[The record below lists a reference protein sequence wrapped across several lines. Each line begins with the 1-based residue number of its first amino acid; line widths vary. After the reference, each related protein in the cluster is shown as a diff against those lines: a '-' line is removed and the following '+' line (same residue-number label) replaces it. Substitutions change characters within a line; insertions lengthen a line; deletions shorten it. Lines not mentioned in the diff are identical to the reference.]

1 MTNPDNSVGT
11 NGAFGGRTSVN
22 AFNDGIASYSRGVL
36 SGWACVPDSGMQVTI
51 GGDGTTRDVA
61 IAEDNA
67 GNKTTINNISG
78 APIEVEISAAPATNS
93 RIDAIVA
100 YVDNPPQGDSTE
112 VDNFSACGLIV
123 VDGTAASTPVAP
135 DDTAIRT
142 AITADGASGVTAYY
156 AVIAYV
162 TVANG
167 TTDIDATM
175 IEDGQI
181 AGINSGNIA
190 PANSSQVS
198 ISGNRGSNSSTLQD
212 LSGTYTLPSA
222 GLYFV
227 STKVGTGTAGVTMFN
242 ISARV
247 TCGGNAVSQ
256 TFGANSSPN
265 YAGNNFA
272 NIALS
277 AMFFG
282 KKGDIV
288 KIQTSMNNWTGLSSH
303 ETVIQQVF

>member
-1 MTNPDNSVGT
+1 MTNPNDAVGT

-36 SGWACVPDSGMQVTI
+36 SGWACVPDSGMQVAI
-51 GGDGTTRDVA
+51 GGDGATRDVA

-78 APIEVEISAAPATNS
+78 APIEVEISAAPSTNS

-167 TTDIDATM
+167 TTDIDASM
-175 IEDGQI
+175 L
-181 AGINSGNIA
+181 AGGPDAEVNGANVAVSNYSSDEKAVGVWINGKTIYRQVVDTGLVNT
-190 PANSSQVS
+190 SSVEPYNTGITVS
-198 ISGNRGSNSSTLQD
+198 KIIKAEGYWLN
-212 LSGTYTLPSA
+212 
-222 GLYFV
+222 
-227 STKVGTGTAGVTMFN
+227 
-242 ISARV
+242 
-247 TCGGNAVSQ
+247 GGNNQMMVFGN
-256 TFGANSSPN
+256 TFCADGP
-265 YAGNNFA
+265 
-272 NIALS
+272 
-277 AMFFG
+277 
-282 KKGDIV
+282 
-288 KIQTSMNNWTGLSSH
+288 
-303 ETVIQQVF
+303 VIQATRAYTSSNVVNLQFMQTGGSKPAKVQIVCAIYYTKS